1 MWQDLLRAVALVMI
15 IEGVLPFLSP
25 GFLRDAL
32 ARFQE
37 MDDRAL
43 RAAGLVS
50 MLIGLGLLYAV

>member
-15 IEGVLPFLSP
+15 IEGMLPFLNP
-25 GFLRDAL
+25 RFLRDAMT
-32 ARFQE
+32 RFQE

-43 RAAGLVS
+43 RIAGLVS